1 MKRYLF
7 PVIVLVISAQSSLAG
22 HVLTWPA
29 PEGEPASPDYEV
41 LVNGTPVF
49 CYTSY
54 QFADNLKG
62 DEPVTMAGRPVS
74 PVSFCSFDFSG
85 EVEVEVRMLDN
96 LRRAG
101 VRTDGIV
108 VRPLSLG
115 IRPVVK
121 SDRFCFRV
129 DKPCQLSIEPGGSL
143 QHPLHIFANP
153 PETHIP
159 RKNDPKVRYFGPGVH
174 NVRDLSLNSG
184 ETLYIA
190 GGAVVNLALEE
201 SSKLGKPEM
210 LYGQELFT
218 TGPLCDTNGKKD
230 VTIRGRGILCGRKA
244 LEKNQRGELLRLS
257 FIDNLKVEGVILRE
271 SSAWSLN
278 IINCRG
284 VHVDNVKVVG
294 HYVGNDGIVI
304 GGSSDALVENSFCH
318 NADDSFEVKVWVP
331 QRNVEFRNCIAWND
345 VGCAFGLCC
354 ESKANLSDVIYK
366 DCTVIHATH
375 PTTSRGAIGISLE
388 GDGMVNNFRFENIV
402 IEDVAGS
409 LQPPLKVIN
418 NWDSPFMNLP
428 AKPGEPYE
436 QAKPPDRQTPRGNIR
451 ATVFKNVTV
460 LKSECPDAVVMADG
474 PRSEIS
480 GVTFDNVVINGRKLA
495 PRDPRI
501 NTNAWVRDVLVK

>member
-1 MKRYLF
+1 MKKFLIS
-7 PVIVLVISAQSSLAG
+7 VIVSVVSAQSSLAG
-22 HVLTWPA
+22 QMLNWSA
-29 PEGEPASPDYEV
+29 PEGEPASPDYKV

-54 QFADNLKG
+54 QFAGNLKG
-62 DEPVTMAGRPVS
+62 AEPMTLAGRPVS
-74 PVSFCSFDFSG
+74 PISFCSFDISG
-85 EVEVEVRMLDN
+85 EVEVEIQMLDN
-96 LRRAG
+96 LRHSG
-101 VRTDGIV
+101 IRTDRMT

-121 SDRFCFRV
+121 NDRFRFRIG
-129 DKPCQLSIEPGGSL
+129 KPCQLSIEPGGSL
-143 QHPLHIFANP
+143 QHPLHIFVNP

-190 GGAVVNLALEE
+190 GGAVVNLEAEE
-201 SSKLGKPEM
+201 PSKLGKSEM
-210 LYGQELFT
+210 LYGQEIFAT
-218 TGPLCDTNGKKD
+218 DPLCDTNGKKD

-244 LEKNQRGELLRLS
+244 LEKNQRGELLRLA

-271 SSAWSLN
+271 SSAWSMN

-304 GGSSDALVENSFCH
+304 GGSSDVLVENSFCH
-318 NADDSFEVKVWVP
+318 NADDSFEIKVWMP
-331 QRNVEFRNCIAWND
+331 QRNVEFRNCTAWND

-354 ESKANLSDVIYK
+354 ESKASLSGVLYK

-388 GDGMVNNFRFENIV
+388 GVGMVANFRFEDII

-409 LQPPLKVIN
+409 LQAPLKVIN

-436 QAKPPDRQTPRGNIR
+436 QANAPERQTPRGKIS
-451 ATVFKNVTV
+451 TIVFKNVNV
-460 LKSECPDAVVMADG
+460 LKSECPDVVLMADG
-474 PRSEIS
+474 PQSEIS
-480 GVTFDNVVINGRKLA
+480 GVTIDNVVVNGRKLM
-495 PRDPRI
+495 PRDLRI
-501 NTNAWVRDVLVK
+501 KTNAWVRDVLVK